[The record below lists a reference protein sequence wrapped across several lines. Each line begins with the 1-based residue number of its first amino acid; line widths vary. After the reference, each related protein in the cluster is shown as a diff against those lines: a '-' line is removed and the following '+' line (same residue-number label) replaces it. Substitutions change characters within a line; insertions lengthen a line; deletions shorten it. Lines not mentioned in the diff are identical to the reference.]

1 MKAIVQDKYGSPDV
15 LELEDIDKPVVKDD
29 DVLVRVHAAGVN
41 PLDWHYLTGTPY
53 VMRIQAGLR
62 KPKRTIQGVDVAGTV
77 LEVGGKVTQFR
88 PGDEVFGWCTGAF
101 AEYACAGEDHFVAKP
116 ANLTFEQAAAVPIA
130 AFTALQALRDKG
142 KIEAGQKVLINGA
155 SGGVG
160 TFAVQIAKSLGA
172 EVTGVCS
179 TRNVDMVRSIGSDH
193 VIDYTRDDFT
203 QSGHR
208 YDVMIDNVGN
218 RSLSACRRS
227 LKPGGI
233 YVLVGA
239 PKKGRWL
246 GQVKR
251 LVGALLAFMVV
262 SQKAAPLLAK
272 ETKDDLIVLQELL
285 ESAKLVPIIDRRYE
299 LSEVPAALRYQGEG
313 HTQGKIVITI

>member
-1 MKAIVQDKYGSPDV
+1 
-15 LELEDIDKPVVKDD
+15 
-29 DVLVRVHAAGVN
+29 
-41 PLDWHYLTGTPY
+41 
-53 VMRIQAGLR
+53 
-62 KPKRTIQGVDVAGTV
+62 
-77 LEVGGKVTQFR
+77 
-88 PGDEVFGWCTGAF
+88 
-101 AEYACAGEDHFVAKP
+101 
-116 ANLTFEQAAAVPIA
+116 
-130 AFTALQALRDKG
+130 
-142 KIEAGQKVLINGA
+142 
-155 SGGVG
+155 
-160 TFAVQIAKSLGA
+160 
-172 EVTGVCS
+172 
-179 TRNVDMVRSIGSDH
+179 MVRSIGSDH